1 MSSPSKILP
10 VVASEWLGDGDGA
23 LPAVLLPL
31 TGAMSGLAGGGWGL
45 LAARGTAADPAPGVE
60 VGMELRVGVNG
71 VNSRAPLGIPEDSC
85 KALE

>member
-31 TGAMSGLAGGGWGL
+31 TGAMSGLAGGGCGL
-45 LAARGTAADPAPGVE
+45 LAANGTAAVPEPGLE
-60 VGMELRVGVNG
+60 AGMELSVGVKG
-71 VNSRAPLGIPEDSC
+71 VKSRAPLGIPDDSC

>member
-1 MSSPSKILP
+1 MSSPSKTLP
-10 VVASEWLGDGDGA
+10 VLASEWLGDGEGA

-45 LAARGTAADPAPGVE
+45 LAAREMAADPEPGVE
-60 VGMELRVGVNG
+60 VGMELRVGVKG

-85 KALE
+85 KAFE